1 MLPDGYTV
9 MYKSPQSYEGSVTMT
24 LASTST
30 VGEYSGSSPTSL
42 MDDESPDPS
51 EGTPG
56 HSSRVLPGLCSM
68 SAMTADPNS
77 MENAAGTINTIKV
90 ALLTICFTARGA
102 HISIWQG
109 GSGEGPRLTN
119 ELNRSRAKYSRMR
132 LRKFRVRAY
141 RCIHDSGE
149 ITVGDLAAFVGRNE
163 SGKTTILQ
171 ALTLLNRDE
180 VVSELDLCDEMTEE
194 LKEEMRL
201 AEGEFELGAHET
213 ELLKEKFPGLP
224 EITKIRLYRTNRD
237 PKVQYEFED
246 IAPGEERDAGL
257 NSWENFAVGILRFL
271 DTIPNHLRIQVDT
284 GFFEGPAPKNQEAFD
299 KKMAEFSNQFHVI
312 AIQEPR
318 VIEEWEKIY
327 ANPENQFSNLL
338 TGESEKLALQNFVSA
353 ELHPRFVYFSDY
365 KKIYGNINLNEYL
378 REEKGERPSSIEYI
392 EEFDKAETV
401 RNLFYLAE
409 LDMNGLDAVKESPSK
424 CIKLLNSASNR
435 LTSKLNPAWKG
446 DPIHVDLRYNPGNI
460 MSVVISDVHRD
471 GTITNTGLLNRRAEG
486 FKWTFSFIVNFA
498 AETQRAEL
506 KEAILLLDEPARNL
520 HPTQQM
526 GISDLLSDLA
536 GSNQVLYATHSPF
549 MIFDYTPGN
558 LLVVELDKR
567 KHLSRIFYDYWNA
580 DDKTLT
586 PILYGLSRGQVESIV
601 DREIGTNSRPI
612 IIVET
617 MSDSMYLNAFDRFL
631 QDPNISMNPLNVVAA
646 HSKNSVLPLAI
657 FYRNHGYKTF
667 VLLDNSEESKQ
678 ISAQLVSNEF
688 SPVQTIFFEREGK
701 KLESIEDYIM
711 LEDYMHAVNQT
722 YEIKLRNEGYS
733 NLTPKDV
740 MEKPNPGTINKLRGI
755 WADHSDDDWGRF
767 EREEITRY
775 ICEKITLEQT
785 EFLSDKTKDQFRSL
799 YRLIAER
806 IRQYQNVVT
815 KPDLG
820 KFQRP
825 RIRDL

>member
-1 MLPDGYTV
+1 
-9 MYKSPQSYEGSVTMT
+9 
-24 LASTST
+24 
-30 VGEYSGSSPTSL
+30 
-42 MDDESPDPS
+42 
-51 EGTPG
+51 
-56 HSSRVLPGLCSM
+56 
-68 SAMTADPNS
+68 
-77 MENAAGTINTIKV
+77 
-90 ALLTICFTARGA
+90 
-102 HISIWQG
+102 
-109 GSGEGPRLTN
+109 
-119 ELNRSRAKYSRMR
+119 MR

-180 VVSELDLCDEMTEE
+180 QVSELDLCDEMNEE

-201 AEGEFELGAHET
+201 AEGQFDLNQNEISII
-213 ELLKEKFPGLP
+213 KEKFPGLP
-224 EITKIRLYRTNRD
+224 EIKKIKLFRTNQNPR
-237 PKVQYEFED
+237 VQYEFED
-246 IAPGEERDAGL
+246 IDLSDNSDKGL
-257 NSWENFAVGILRFL
+257 NSWENFSRQIFGFL
-271 DTIPNHLRIQVDT
+271 DTIPNHLRIQINT
-284 GFFEGPAPKNQEAFD
+284 KFFEEQVPKNQETFD
-299 KKMAEFSNQFHVI
+299 SGMAEFSNQFHVI
-312 AIQEPR
+312 AMQEPK
-318 VIEEWEKIY
+318 VIEEWGKIY
-327 ANPENQFSNLL
+327 KNPENQFSNLL
-338 TGESEKLALQNFVSA
+338 SGESEKSALQNFIAA

-378 REEKGERPSSIEYI
+378 REERGERQDSIEFV

-409 LDMNGLDAVKESPSK
+409 LDIKELDEVKESPSK
-424 CIKLLNSASNR
+424 CIKILNAASNR
-435 LTSKLNPAWKG
+435 LTKKLNPAWKG

-460 MSVVISDVHRD
+460 MSVVISDVHKD

-526 GISDLLSDLA
+526 GISDLLKNLA

-586 PILYGLSRGQVESIV
+586 PILYGLCRGQVESIV

-617 MSDSMYLNAFDRFL
+617 MSDSMYLNAFDKFL
-631 QDPNISMNPLNVVAA
+631 QDPNISMNPLNVIAA
-646 HSKNSVLPLAI
+646 YNKNSVLPLAI
-657 FYRNHGYKTF
+657 FYRNHGYRTF

-678 ISAQLVSNEF
+678 ISAQLISNEF
-688 SPVQTIFFEREGK
+688 SSIQTIFFEREGK
-701 KLESIEDYIM
+701 KLQSIEDYIA
-711 LEDYMHAVNQT
+711 LEDYLHPVNQT
-722 YEIKLRNEGYS
+722 YEIKLRQEGFS
-733 NLTPKDV
+733 NITPKDV
-740 MEKPNPGTINKLRGI
+740 TSKEGKGILEKLRKI
-755 WADHSDDDWGRF
+755 WQEHSEDDWEEF
-767 EREEITRY
+767 NNEEITRY
-775 ICEKITLEQT
+775 ICEKITLE
-785 EFLSDKTKDQFRSL
+785 EAGFLSDKTKDQFRSL

-806 IRQYQNVVT
+806 IRQYQNAVT
-815 KPDLG
+815 KSDLD
-820 KFQRP
+820 KFQKTKA
-825 RIRDL
+825 

>member
-1 MLPDGYTV
+1 
-9 MYKSPQSYEGSVTMT
+9 
-24 LASTST
+24 
-30 VGEYSGSSPTSL
+30 
-42 MDDESPDPS
+42 
-51 EGTPG
+51 
-56 HSSRVLPGLCSM
+56 
-68 SAMTADPNS
+68 
-77 MENAAGTINTIKV
+77 
-90 ALLTICFTARGA
+90 
-102 HISIWQG
+102 
-109 GSGEGPRLTN
+109 
-119 ELNRSRAKYSRMR
+119 MR

-149 ITVGDLAAFVGRNE
+149 INVGDLAAFVGRNE

-180 VVSELDLCDEMTEE
+180 QVSELDLCDEMSEE
-194 LKEEMRL
+194 LKEEIRL
-201 AEGEFELGAHET
+201 AEGEFELSQHEI
-213 ELLKEKFPGLP
+213 ELLKEKFPSLP
-224 EITKIRLYRTNRD
+224 EMKKIKLYRTNQN
-237 PKVQYEFED
+237 PKVQYEFDDIELNED
-246 IAPGEERDAGL
+246 EDKGL
-257 NSWENFAVGILRFL
+257 NSWENFSKQILGFI
-271 DTIPNHLRIQVDT
+271 DTLPNHLRIQVDT
-284 GFFEGPAPKNQEAFD
+284 KFFDDPVPKNQESFD
-299 KKMAEFSNQFHVI
+299 RGMAEFSNQFHVI
-312 AIQEPR
+312 AIQEPK
-318 VIEEWEKIY
+318 VVEEWEKIY
-327 ANPENQFSNLL
+327 ENPENQFSNLL
-338 TGESEKLALQNFVSA
+338 TGESEKSALQNFISS

-378 REEKGERPSSIEYI
+378 REEKGERPDSIEFI

-409 LDMNGLDAVKESPSK
+409 LDMKELDEVKESPSK
-424 CIKLLNSASNR
+424 CIKLLNAASNR

-460 MSVVISDVHRD
+460 MSVVISDVHKD

-586 PILYGLSRGQVESIV
+586 PILYGLCRGQVDSIV

-617 MSDSMYLNAFDRFL
+617 MSDSMYLNAFDKFL
-631 QDPNISMNPLNVVAA
+631 QDPNISMNPLNVIAA
-646 HSKNSVLPLAI
+646 YNKNSVLPLAI

-688 SPVQTIFFEREGK
+688 SPVQTIFFERDGK
-701 KLESIEDYIM
+701 KLESIEDYIIID
-711 LEDYMHAVNQT
+711 DYLHAVNQT
-722 YEIKLRNEGYS
+722 YEIKLRQEGFS
-733 NLTPKDV
+733 NLTPQDV
-740 MEKPNPGTINKLRGI
+740 ESK
-755 WADHSDDDWGRF
+755 
-767 EREEITRY
+767 
-775 ICEKITLEQT
+775 
-785 EFLSDKTKDQFRSL
+785 
-799 YRLIAER
+799 
-806 IRQYQNVVT
+806 
-815 KPDLG
+815 G
-820 KFQRP
+820 KQGHR
-825 RIRDL
+825 

>member
-1 MLPDGYTV
+1 
-9 MYKSPQSYEGSVTMT
+9 
-24 LASTST
+24 
-30 VGEYSGSSPTSL
+30 
-42 MDDESPDPS
+42 
-51 EGTPG
+51 
-56 HSSRVLPGLCSM
+56 
-68 SAMTADPNS
+68 
-77 MENAAGTINTIKV
+77 
-90 ALLTICFTARGA
+90 
-102 HISIWQG
+102 
-109 GSGEGPRLTN
+109 
-119 ELNRSRAKYSRMR
+119 MR

-171 ALTLLNRDE
+171 ALTLLNKNE
-180 VVSELDLCDEMTEE
+180 IVSDLDLCDEMNEE
-194 LKEEMRL
+194 LKNKINL
-201 AEGEFELGAHET
+201 AEGDFDLNQHESSII
-213 ELLKEKFPGLP
+213 KKRFPNLP
-224 EITKIRLYRTNRD
+224 EIKKIKLFRTNQD
-237 PKVQYEFED
+237 QKVQYEFED
-246 IAPGEERDAGL
+246 VEFGESDSGEL
-257 NSWENFAVGILRFL
+257 NSWENFSKQIIGFL

-284 GFFEGPAPKNQEAFD
+284 TFFDEIVPKNQEAFD
-299 KKMAEFSNQFHVI
+299 SGMAEFSNQFHVI
-312 AIQEPR
+312 AVQEPQ
-318 VIEEWEKIY
+318 VVEEWEKIY
-327 ANPENQFSNLL
+327 EKPENQFSNLL
-338 TGESEKLALQNFVSA
+338 SGESQRAALQNFIAS

-378 REEKGERPSSIEYI
+378 KEENREKTESIEFI

-409 LDMNGLDAVKESPSK
+409 LDLRELDEVKNSPSK
-424 CIKLLNSASNR
+424 SIKLLNAASNR

-471 GTITNTGLLNRRAEG
+471 GTVTNTGLLNRRAEG

-526 GISDLLSDLA
+526 GISDLLRNLA

-549 MIFDYTPGN
+549 MIFDYTPGS

-617 MSDSMYLNAFDRFL
+617 MSDSMYLNAFDKFL
-631 QDPNISMNPLNVVAA
+631 QDPNISMNPLNVIAA
-646 HSKNSVLPLAI
+646 YNKNSVLPLAI
-657 FYRNHGYKTF
+657 FYRNHGYRTF
-667 VLLDNSEESKQ
+667 VLLDNTEESRQ
-678 ISAQLVSNEF
+678 ISAQLASNEF
-688 SPVQTIFFEREGK
+688 SSVQIIFFEREGK
-701 KLESIEDYIM
+701 KLESIEDYIV
-711 LEDYMHAVNQT
+711 LEDYLHPVNQT
-722 YEIKLRNEGYS
+722 YEIKLRQEGFS
-733 NLTPKDV
+733 NITPEEIESK
-740 MEKPNPGTINKLRGI
+740 EGNGSIEKLRKI
-755 WADHSDDDWGRF
+755 WQEHSNEDWGEF
-767 EREEITRY
+767 NNEEITRY
-775 ICEKITLEQT
+775 ICEKISLGETS
-785 EFLSDKTKDQFRSL
+785 FLSDKTKDQFRSL

-806 IRQYQNVVT
+806 IRQYQNVT
-815 KPDLG
+815 TRTDLD
-820 KFQRP
+820 KFQKAKA
-825 RIRDL
+825 

>member
-1 MLPDGYTV
+1 
-9 MYKSPQSYEGSVTMT
+9 
-24 LASTST
+24 
-30 VGEYSGSSPTSL
+30 
-42 MDDESPDPS
+42 
-51 EGTPG
+51 
-56 HSSRVLPGLCSM
+56 
-68 SAMTADPNS
+68 
-77 MENAAGTINTIKV
+77 
-90 ALLTICFTARGA
+90 
-102 HISIWQG
+102 
-109 GSGEGPRLTN
+109 
-119 ELNRSRAKYSRMR
+119 MR

-180 VVSELDLCDEMTEE
+180 QVSELDLCDEMNEE
-194 LKEEMRL
+194 LKNEIKL
-201 AEGEFELGAHET
+201 AEGEFEFSQHEKSII
-213 ELLKEKFPGLP
+213 KEKFPNLP
-224 EITKIRLYRTNRD
+224 DLKKIKLFRTNRNQ
-237 PKVQYEFED
+237 KVQYEFED
-246 IAPGEERDAGL
+246 IELSEEDSKGL
-257 NSWENFAVGILRFL
+257 NSWENFSKQIIEFL

-284 GFFEGPAPKNQEAFD
+284 SFFEGEVPKNQELFD
-299 KKMAEFSNQFHVI
+299 SGMAEFSNQFHVI
-312 AIQEPR
+312 AIQESK

-327 ANPENQFSNLL
+327 ESPENQFSHLL
-338 TGESEKLALQNFVSA
+338 SGESEKTALQNFVAS

-378 REEKGERPSSIEYI
+378 REEKGERKESIEFV

-409 LDMNGLDAVKESPSK
+409 LDMKELDEVKDSPSK
-424 CIKLLNSASNR
+424 NIKLLNAASNR
-435 LTSKLNPAWKG
+435 LTKKLNPAWKG

-460 MSVVISDVHRD
+460 MSVVISDVHKD

-498 AETQRAEL
+498 AETQRSEL

-526 GISDLLSDLA
+526 GISDLLKNLA

-601 DREIGTNSRPI
+601 DREIGTNSRPV

-617 MSDSMYLNAFDRFL
+617 MSDAMYLNAFDKFL
-631 QDPNISMNPLNVVAA
+631 QDPNISMNPLNVIAA
-646 HSKNSVLPLAI
+646 YNKNSVLPLAI

-667 VLLDNSEESKQ
+667 VLLDNTEESKQ

-688 SPVQTIFFEREGK
+688 SSVQTIFFEREGK
-701 KLESIEDYIM
+701 KLESIEDYIV
-711 LEDYMHAVNQT
+711 LEDYLHPVNQT
-722 YEIKLRNEGYS
+722 YEIKLRQEGFS
-733 NLTPKDV
+733 NITPQDIANK
-740 MEKPNPGTINKLRGI
+740 EGKGNLEKLRKI
-755 WADHSDDDWGRF
+755 WQEHRDDDWGEF
-767 EREEITRY
+767 NNEEITRY
-775 ICEKITLEQT
+775 ICEKITLEET
-785 EFLSDKTKDQFRSL
+785 SFLSDKTKDQFRSL

-806 IRQYQNVVT
+806 IRQYQNVMT
-815 KPDLG
+815 KPDLD
-820 KFQRP
+820 KFQKAKA
-825 RIRDL
+825 

>member
-1 MLPDGYTV
+1 
-9 MYKSPQSYEGSVTMT
+9 
-24 LASTST
+24 
-30 VGEYSGSSPTSL
+30 
-42 MDDESPDPS
+42 
-51 EGTPG
+51 
-56 HSSRVLPGLCSM
+56 
-68 SAMTADPNS
+68 
-77 MENAAGTINTIKV
+77 
-90 ALLTICFTARGA
+90 
-102 HISIWQG
+102 
-109 GSGEGPRLTN
+109 
-119 ELNRSRAKYSRMR
+119 MR

-180 VVSELDLCDEMTEE
+180 IVSELDLCDEMNEE

-201 AEGEFELGAHET
+201 VEGEFNLNQHEISIIR
-213 ELLKEKFPGLP
+213 EKFPGLP
-224 EITKIRLYRTNRD
+224 EIKKIKLFRTNQNPR
-237 PKVQYEFED
+237 VQYGFED
-246 IAPGEERDAGL
+246 IELSEDSSRGL
-257 NSWENFAVGILRFL
+257 NSWENFSRQIFGFL
-271 DTIPNHLRIQVDT
+271 DTIPNHLRIQIDT
-284 GFFEGPAPKNQEAFD
+284 KFFEEDVPKNQETFD
-299 KKMAEFSNQFHVI
+299 SGMAEFSNQFHVI
-312 AIQEPR
+312 AIQEPK

-327 ANPENQFSNLL
+327 ESPGNQFSNLL
-338 TGESEKLALQNFVSA
+338 SGESEKSALQNFIAA

-378 REEKGERPSSIEYI
+378 REERGERADSIEFV

-409 LDMNGLDAVKESPSK
+409 LDMIELDRVKESPSK
-424 CIKLLNSASNR
+424 CIKLLNAASNR
-435 LTSKLNPAWKG
+435 LTKKLNPAWKG
-446 DPIHVDLRYNPGNI
+446 DPIHVDLRYSPGNI
-460 MSVVISDVHRD
+460 MSVVISDVHKD

-526 GISDLLSDLA
+526 GISDLLKNLA

-567 KHLSRIFYDYWNA
+567 KHLSKIFYDYWNA

-586 PILYGLSRGQVESIV
+586 PILYGLCRGQVESIV

-617 MSDSMYLNAFDRFL
+617 MSDAMYLNAFDKFL
-631 QDPNISMNPLNVVAA
+631 QDPNISMNPLNVIAA
-646 HSKNSVLPLAI
+646 YNKNSVLPLAI
-657 FYRNHGYKTF
+657 FYRNHGYRTF

-678 ISAQLVSNEF
+678 ISSQLVSNEF
-688 SPVQTIFFEREGK
+688 SSVQTIFFEREGK
-701 KLESIEDYIM
+701 KLESIEDYIA
-711 LEDYMHAVNQT
+711 LEDYLYPVNQT
-722 YEIKLRNEGYS
+722 YEIKLRREGFS
-733 NLTPKDV
+733 NLTPQDTESKEGKGV
-740 MEKPNPGTINKLRGI
+740 LEKLRKI
-755 WADHSDDDWGRF
+755 WQEHRDDDWGEF
-767 EREEITRY
+767 NNEEITRY
-775 ICEKITLEQT
+775 ICEKITLEET
-785 EFLSDKTKDQFRSL
+785 SFLSDKTKDQFRSL

-815 KPDLG
+815 KKDLDR
-820 KFQRP
+820 FQKAKA
-825 RIRDL
+825 

>member
-1 MLPDGYTV
+1 
-9 MYKSPQSYEGSVTMT
+9 
-24 LASTST
+24 
-30 VGEYSGSSPTSL
+30 
-42 MDDESPDPS
+42 
-51 EGTPG
+51 
-56 HSSRVLPGLCSM
+56 
-68 SAMTADPNS
+68 
-77 MENAAGTINTIKV
+77 
-90 ALLTICFTARGA
+90 
-102 HISIWQG
+102 
-109 GSGEGPRLTN
+109 
-119 ELNRSRAKYSRMR
+119 MR
-132 LRKFRVRAY
+132 LRKFRARAY

-180 VVSELDLCDEMTEE
+180 QVSELDLCDEMNEE

-201 AEGEFELGAHET
+201 AEGEFDLNQNEISII
-213 ELLKEKFPGLP
+213 KEKFPGLP
-224 EITKIRLYRTNRD
+224 EIKKIKLFRTNQNPR
-237 PKVQYEFED
+237 VQYEFED
-246 IAPGEERDAGL
+246 IELSDDSNKGL
-257 NSWENFAVGILRFL
+257 NSWENFSRQIFGFL

-284 GFFEGPAPKNQEAFD
+284 KFFEEQVPKNQETFD
-299 KKMAEFSNQFHVI
+299 SGMAEFSNQFHVI
-312 AIQEPR
+312 AIQEPK

-327 ANPENQFSNLL
+327 KSPENQFSNLL
-338 TGESEKLALQNFVSA
+338 SGESEKSALQNFIAA

-378 REEKGERPSSIEYI
+378 REERGERQDSIEFV

-409 LDMNGLDAVKESPSK
+409 LDIKELDEVKESPSK
-424 CIKLLNSASNR
+424 YIKLLNAASNR
-435 LTSKLNPAWKG
+435 LTKKLNPAWKG

-460 MSVVISDVHRD
+460 MSVVISDVHKD

-526 GISDLLSDLA
+526 GISDLLKNLA

-586 PILYGLSRGQVESIV
+586 PILYGLCRGQVESIV

-617 MSDSMYLNAFDRFL
+617 MSDSMYLNAFDKFL
-631 QDPNISMNPLNVVAA
+631 QDPNISMNPLNVIAA
-646 HSKNSVLPLAI
+646 YNKNSVLPLAI
-657 FYRNHGYKTF
+657 FYRNHGYRTF

-678 ISAQLVSNEF
+678 IAAQLVSNEF
-688 SPVQTIFFEREGK
+688 SSIQTIFFEREGK
-701 KLESIEDYIM
+701 KLESIEDYIA
-711 LEDYMHAVNQT
+711 LEDYLYPVNQT
-722 YEIKLRNEGYS
+722 YEIKLRQEGFL
-733 NLTPKDV
+733 NLTPQDV
-740 MEKPNPGTINKLRGI
+740 ISKEGKGILEKLRKI
-755 WADHSDDDWGRF
+755 WQEHNEDDWEEF
-767 EREEITRY
+767 NNEEITRY
-775 ICEKITLEQT
+775 ICEKITLDET
-785 EFLSDKTKDQFRSL
+785 DFLSDKTKDQFRSL

-806 IRQYQNVVT
+806 IRQYQNAVT
-815 KPDLG
+815 KSDLN
-820 KFQRP
+820 KFQKAKA
-825 RIRDL
+825 

>member
-1 MLPDGYTV
+1 
-9 MYKSPQSYEGSVTMT
+9 
-24 LASTST
+24 
-30 VGEYSGSSPTSL
+30 
-42 MDDESPDPS
+42 
-51 EGTPG
+51 
-56 HSSRVLPGLCSM
+56 
-68 SAMTADPNS
+68 
-77 MENAAGTINTIKV
+77 
-90 ALLTICFTARGA
+90 
-102 HISIWQG
+102 
-109 GSGEGPRLTN
+109 
-119 ELNRSRAKYSRMR
+119 MR

-171 ALTLLNRDE
+171 ALTLLNKDE
-180 VVSELDLCDEMTEE
+180 IVSELDLCDEMNEE
-194 LKEEMRL
+194 LKNKINL
-201 AEGEFELGAHET
+201 AEGDFDLSQHESSII
-213 ELLKEKFPGLP
+213 KEKFPNLP
-224 EITKIRLYRTNRD
+224 EIKKIKLFRTNQD
-237 PKVQYEFED
+237 QKVQYEFED
-246 IAPGEERDAGL
+246 IEFGESDSGEL
-257 NSWENFAVGILRFL
+257 NSWDNFSKQIIGFL

-284 GFFEGPAPKNQEAFD
+284 TFFDEAVPKNQETFD
-299 KKMAEFSNQFHVI
+299 SGMAEFSNQFHVI
-312 AIQEPR
+312 AIQEPQ

-327 ANPENQFSNLL
+327 EKPENQFSNLL
-338 TGESEKLALQNFVSA
+338 SGESQRVTLQNFIAS

-378 REEKGERPSSIEYI
+378 KEENRERTESIEFI

-409 LDMNGLDAVKESPSK
+409 LDLRELDEVKNSPSK
-424 CIKLLNSASNR
+424 SIKLLNAASNR

-471 GTITNTGLLNRRAEG
+471 GTVTNTGLLNRRAEG

-526 GISDLLSDLA
+526 GISDLLRNLA

-549 MIFDYTPGN
+549 MIFDYTPGS

-617 MSDSMYLNAFDRFL
+617 MSDSMYLNAFDKFL
-631 QDPNISMNPLNVVAA
+631 QDPNISMNPLNVIAA
-646 HSKNSVLPLAI
+646 YNKNSVLPLAI
-657 FYRNHGYKTF
+657 FYRNHGYRTF
-667 VLLDNSEESKQ
+667 VLLDNTEESRQ
-678 ISAQLVSNEF
+678 ISAQLASNEF
-688 SPVQTIFFEREGK
+688 SSVQIIFFEREGK
-701 KLESIEDYIM
+701 KLESIEDYIV
-711 LEDYMHAVNQT
+711 LEDYLHPVNQT
-722 YEIKLRNEGYS
+722 YEIKLRQEGFS
-733 NLTPKDV
+733 NITPEEIESK
-740 MEKPNPGTINKLRGI
+740 EGNGNLEKLRKI
-755 WADHSDDDWGRF
+755 WQEHSNEDWGEF
-767 EREEITRY
+767 NNEEITRY
-775 ICEKITLEQT
+775 ICEKISLGETS
-785 EFLSDKTKDQFRSL
+785 FLSDKTKDQFRSL

-806 IRQYQNVVT
+806 IRQYQNVT
-815 KPDLG
+815 TRTDLD
-820 KFQRP
+820 KFQKTKA
-825 RIRDL
+825 

>member
-1 MLPDGYTV
+1 
-9 MYKSPQSYEGSVTMT
+9 
-24 LASTST
+24 
-30 VGEYSGSSPTSL
+30 
-42 MDDESPDPS
+42 
-51 EGTPG
+51 
-56 HSSRVLPGLCSM
+56 
-68 SAMTADPNS
+68 
-77 MENAAGTINTIKV
+77 
-90 ALLTICFTARGA
+90 
-102 HISIWQG
+102 
-109 GSGEGPRLTN
+109 
-119 ELNRSRAKYSRMR
+119 MR

-180 VVSELDLCDEMTEE
+180 RVSELDLCDELSEE
-194 LKEEMRL
+194 LKGEIRL
-201 AEGEFELGAHET
+201 AEGEFELSSNEIR
-213 ELLKEKFPGLP
+213 LLKQAFPGLP
-224 EITKIRLYRTNRD
+224 EMKKIKLFRTNKK

-246 IAPGEERDAGL
+246 IQISEEENREL
-257 NSWENFAVGILRFL
+257 NSWENFSKQILNFL
-271 DTIPNHLRIQVDT
+271 DTIPNHLRIQIDT
-284 GFFEGPAPKNQEAFD
+284 KLFDGPPPKNQEVFD
-299 KKMAEFSNQFHVI
+299 SGMAEFSNQFHVI
-312 AIQEPR
+312 AVQEPK

-327 ANPENQFSNLL
+327 ESPENQFSKLL
-338 TGESEKLALQNFVSA
+338 SGESEKSALENFIAS

-378 REEKGERPSSIEYI
+378 REEKGERASTIEFV

-409 LDMNGLDAVKESPSK
+409 LDIKALDEVKGTPSK
-424 CIKLLNSASNR
+424 CIKLLNTASNR
-435 LTSKLNPAWKG
+435 LTRKLNPAWKG

-471 GTITNTGLLNRRAEG
+471 GTVTNTGLLNRRAEG

-520 HPTQQM
+520 HPTQQR
-526 GISDLLSDLA
+526 GISDLLKSLA

-567 KHLSRIFYDYWNA
+567 KHLSKIFYDYWNA

-586 PILYGLSRGQVESIV
+586 PILYGLSRGLVESIV
-601 DREIGTNSRPI
+601 DREIGTNSRPV

-617 MSDSMYLNAFDRFL
+617 MSDAMYLNAFDKFL

-646 HSKNSVLPLAI
+646 YNKNSVLPLAI

-667 VLLDNSEESKQ
+667 ILLDNSEESKQ

-688 SPVQTIFFEREGK
+688 SPIQTIFFEREGK
-701 KLESIEDYIM
+701 NLESIEDYIV
-711 LEDYMHAVNQT
+711 LEDYLYAVNQT
-722 YEIKLRNEGYS
+722 YEIRLRKEGYS
-733 NLTPKDV
+733 NLTARDV
-740 MEKPNPGTINKLRGI
+740 TLKEKKGVLDNLKKI
-755 WADHSDDDWGRF
+755 WEEHRDDDWGQF
-767 EREEITRY
+767 DNEEITRY
-775 ICEKITLEQT
+775 ICEKITLEET
-785 EFLSDKTKDQFRSL
+785 DFLTDKTKDQFRSL

-806 IRQYQNVVT
+806 IRQYQNVIT
-815 KPDLG
+815 KSDLA
-820 KFQRP
+820 KFQRA
-825 RIRDL
+825 RN

>member
-1 MLPDGYTV
+1 
-9 MYKSPQSYEGSVTMT
+9 
-24 LASTST
+24 
-30 VGEYSGSSPTSL
+30 
-42 MDDESPDPS
+42 
-51 EGTPG
+51 
-56 HSSRVLPGLCSM
+56 
-68 SAMTADPNS
+68 
-77 MENAAGTINTIKV
+77 
-90 ALLTICFTARGA
+90 
-102 HISIWQG
+102 
-109 GSGEGPRLTN
+109 
-119 ELNRSRAKYSRMR
+119 MR

-171 ALTLLNRDE
+171 ALTLLNKDE
-180 VVSELDLCDEMTEE
+180 QVSELDLCDEMDEE
-194 LKEEMRL
+194 LKDEIRL
-201 AEGEFELGAHET
+201 VEGEFELNEN
-213 ELLKEKFPGLP
+213 EISLIKEKFPSLP
-224 EITKIRLYRTNRD
+224 EMKKIKLFKTNQN
-237 PKVQYEFED
+237 PNVQYEFEEVELSED
-246 IAPGEERDAGL
+246 KDEGL
-257 NSWENFAVGILRFL
+257 NSWENFSKQILEFL
-271 DTIPNHLRIQVDT
+271 DTIPNHIRIQVDT
-284 GFFEGPAPKNQEAFD
+284 KFFDEALPKTQEAFD
-299 KKMAEFSNQFHVI
+299 SGMAEFSNQFHVI
-312 AIQEPR
+312 AIQEAR

-327 ANPENQFSNLL
+327 ENPDNQFSNLL
-338 TGESEKLALQNFVSA
+338 SGESEKTALQNFIAS

-365 KKIYGNINLNEYL
+365 KKIYGNINLNEFL
-378 REEKGERPSSIEYI
+378 REEKGERPNTIEYV

-409 LDMNGLDAVKESPSK
+409 LDIKELDKVRESPSK
-424 CIKLLNSASNR
+424 CIKLLNAAGNR
-435 LTSKLNPAWKG
+435 LTSKLNPTWKG

-460 MSVVISDVHRD
+460 MSVVISDVHKD

-498 AETQRAEL
+498 AETQRSDL
-506 KEAILLLDEPARNL
+506 REAILLLDEPARNL

-526 GISDLLSDLA
+526 GISDLLKNLA

-586 PILYGLSRGQVESIV
+586 PILYGLSRGLVESIV

-617 MSDSMYLNAFDRFL
+617 MSDAMYLNAFDKFL

-646 HSKNSVLPLAI
+646 YNKNSVLPLAI

-667 VLLDNSEESKQ
+667 ILLDNTQESKQ

-701 KLESIEDYIM
+701 KLESIEDYIV
-711 LEDYMHAVNQT
+711 LEDYLHVVNQT
-722 YEIKLRNEGYS
+722 YEIKLRQEGFS
-733 NLTPKDV
+733 ILTPKDIALK
-740 MEKPNPGTINKLRGI
+740 ESKGILDKLRKI
-755 WADHSDDDWGRF
+755 WQDHREDDWGEF
-767 EREEITRY
+767 DNEEITRY
-775 ICEKITLEQT
+775 ICEKIALGETS
-785 EFLSDKTKDQFRSL
+785 FLSDKTKDQFRSL

-815 KPDLG
+815 KPNLD
-820 KFQRP
+820 KFQKAKA
-825 RIRDL
+825 